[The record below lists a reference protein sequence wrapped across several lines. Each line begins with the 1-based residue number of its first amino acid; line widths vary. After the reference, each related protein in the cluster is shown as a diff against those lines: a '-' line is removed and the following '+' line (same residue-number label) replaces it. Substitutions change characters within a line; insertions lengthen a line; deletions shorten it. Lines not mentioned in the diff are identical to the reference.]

1 MENPTK
7 SRNIEYLEVR
17 YDVVT
22 ISRGEPSI
30 SSATVWNKKLGCNH
44 FRFMDRHRLCRTL
57 SGRLTCTNRLA
68 ATFYSTFPVR
78 PASRGTLHLTLGQ
91 IQSEAETLLRQANGS
106 GIAGT
111 SEGASQDITVRGWI
125 KSLRRQ
131 KHVAFLNLSDGTESN
146 LRKGFQVVIEE
157 PPLLEAIKSYV
168 RFHHIDVLD

>member
-1 MENPTK
+1 
-7 SRNIEYLEVR
+7 
-17 YDVVT
+17 
-22 ISRGEPSI
+22 
-30 SSATVWNKKLGCNH
+30 
-44 FRFMDRHRLCRTL
+44 MDRHRLCRTL
-57 SGRLTCTNRLA
+57 RERLTCTNPLA

-91 IQSEAETLLRQANGS
+91 IQSEAETFLRQANCS

-111 SEGASQDITVRGWI
+111 PEVVNQDITVRGWI

-168 RFHHIDVLD
+168 RFHHIEVLD